1 MSADGGGAGPSGPSV
16 RAAILRF
23 AAAGLV
29 AMVVLGVAGGIV
41 LNRLAE
47 DEAIDDALRLA
58 TLAGRGVVEPSFTD
72 AALAGDPAA
81 LADLDLVVQERVLD
95 EDVVRVK
102 IWAPDGTI
110 VYSDE
115 PRLIVRRYPL
125 GADEQEALAEGF
137 TEAELSDLS
146 KPENVFEREGGEL
159 LEVYLPIRA
168 PGGGQALF
176 ELYQRQSAIDASGRR
191 LLEAVVP
198 VAIGSLLLLWLI
210 QLPLAWSTAR
220 RLRDGLRERETLLE
234 AALESSSV
242 ERRRIAADLHDG
254 PVQSLAGLSFSLSAA
269 AERAPDGTDPAT
281 VRALE
286 DGADAAR
293 DGIRGLRAAVVEIN
307 PGRLHD
313 AGLAASIG
321 DLAGALRARGV
332 TVEIDVPGD
341 LALAPA
347 TEEMLYRATAETLRN
362 VAAHADAS
370 RVGVRIAAAGGRA
383 TLRVEDDGRGFDTE
397 TRARRREEGHLGLA
411 LVEDLV
417 SHLGGTT
424 VVSSEPGRGT
434 TIAIEVP
441 A

>member
-1 MSADGGGAGPSGPSV
+1 MSTNGGGAGAAGPSV
-16 RAAILRF
+16 RGAVIRF
-23 AAAGLV
+23 AVAGLV
-29 AMVVLGVAGGIV
+29 AMAALGVAGGIV
-41 LNRLAE
+41 LNGLAE
-47 DEAIDDALRLA
+47 DEAVDDARRLA
-58 TLAGRGVVEPSFTD
+58 TLAGRGVVEPAFTD

-81 LADLDLVVQERVLD
+81 LEDLDLVVQERVLT

-110 VYSDE
+110 LYSDE
-115 PRLIVRRYPL
+115 PRLIGRRYPL
-125 GADEQEALAEGF
+125 GADEQKALAEGV

-146 KPENVFEREGGEL
+146 KPENIYEREGGEL

-176 ELYQRQSAIDASGRR
+176 ELYQRQSSIDASGRR
-191 LLEAVVP
+191 LVEAVAP

-210 QLPLAWSTAR
+210 QLPLAWSSAR
-220 RLRDGLRERETLLE
+220 RLRDRLRERQGLLE

-254 PVQSLAGLSFSLSAA
+254 PVQNLAGLSFSLSAA
-269 AERAPDGTDPAT
+269 AERAPEGTDPAT

-293 DGIRGLRAAVVEIN
+293 DGIRRLRAAVVEIN

-321 DLAGALRARGV
+321 DLAGVLRARGV
-332 TVEIDVPGD
+332 SVDIDVPSD
-341 LALAPA
+341 LVLAPA
-347 TEEMLYRATAETLRN
+347 TEELLYRATAEALRN
-362 VAAHADAS
+362 VAAHAEAS
-370 RVGVRIAAAGGRA
+370 HVAVRIAVHDGRA
-383 TLRVEDDGRGFDTE
+383 SFRIEDDGRGFDAA

-417 SHLGGTT
+417 SHLGGTAAVT
-424 VVSSEPGRGT
+424 SEPGGGT